1 MFLDQPQISRT
12 KREIKVRYRRKKWAS
27 DPADDDLESRFE
39 ISWVTLIERE
49 ETGREVES
57 EEIVVKGNVA
67 EGVLHPGLEYRLFGK
82 WEDRPPHGWS
92 FAYESFVIDKPAT
105 REAVCQYLRAC
116 KGIGSVRAGRLF
128 DKYGESSIDIL
139 MTYPAKVAQEVSGLK
154 VEDCEAAAE
163 LLKKSEHIR
172 KSKLELIGV
181 LTGKGF
187 PRTLTDLILRDY
199 GADAAEAVRRNPYLL
214 MRYRSV
220 GFLKTDKL
228 YLEFGYDPSRL
239 KRMALCAW
247 HAIAKVSEGDTWFD
261 RNQAITAIRKNVSGV
276 GSEFQSRSGSSSLID
291 NARIDRA
298 IKLAMQV
305 DMLRVRE
312 GEMGRKWLAEGK
324 KAAQEEKVA
333 RLIIQAMREAEEFP
347 ELIMWPDVETLNVYP
362 HQKEELQKSIGQPSF
377 ICILAGS
384 PGTGKTHSTA
394 ETLKQIIQ
402 RVGIDNVAACAPT
415 GKAAVR
421 MSEAFEKAG
430 VDVRAMTIHSLLGV
444 MSSEGGWTFQH
455 NERCQLPFKFI
466 VADEQSMV
474 DVALMGSLL
483 AARAK
488 GCHIL
493 MVGDTNQLAP
503 VGHGAPLRDLIAAG
517 LPCGTLTEIQRT
529 AGRAVKVC
537 AEIRDHHRF
546 TPSPGLDLANGEN
559 LVVLECDTA
568 DIQIETLEGLVEK
581 LRATGKY
588 DPVWDVQVLCMVNK
602 KSSPLCRSV
611 LNKKMQALLNPQ
623 GKGVA
628 GNPFRVGDK
637 VICLKNSD
645 FQCVRTK
652 AKVRVMNGEQGEVL
666 SVEPTRLVV
675 RLENPDREVIVLRS
689 NKNADDED
697 NEQDARDPN
706 NDDADDRPTNTGC
719 VLDLGYAISVHKSQG
734 SEWKVVAFML
744 DDSGPGRRIAS
755 RNLFYTGDS
764 RFRVMGFLIGK
775 ESFAQEM
782 CKKDGLK
789 RKTFLKE
796 LILEGM
802 KAEKVKW
809 PAEVKAE
816 RERLASERVGMEEIE
831 PFAWTEEVIEE
842 LLAGVM

>member
-1 MFLDQPQISRT
+1 MFLNQPQISRT
-12 KREIKVRYRRKKWAS
+12 KRDIKVRYRRKKWAS
-27 DPADDDLESRFE
+27 EPSDDDLESRFE
-39 ISWVTLIERE
+39 ISWVTLIERDE
-49 ETGREVES
+49 SGREVES

-172 KSKLELIGV
+172 KSKLDLIGV

-187 PRTLTDLILRDY
+187 PRKLTDLIIRDY
-199 GADAAEAVRRNPYLL
+199 GADAAESVRRNPYLL

-228 YLEFGYDPSRL
+228 YLEFGYDAQRL

-276 GSEFQSRSGSSSLID
+276 GGEFQSRSGSSSLVD

-347 ELIMWPDVETLNVYP
+347 ELIMWPDVETLNVSD
-362 HQKEELQKSIGQPSF
+362 HQREALRNALCGFIG
-377 ICILAGS
+377 ILRGG
-384 PGTGKTHSTA
+384 PGTGKTHCTA
-394 ETLKQIIQ
+394 ELAKAI
-402 RVGIDNVAACAPT
+402 VAVHGIDHVAACAPA
-415 GKAAVR
+415 GKAAAR
-421 MSEAFEKAG
+421 MSEAMGKAG
-430 VDVRAMTIHSLLGV
+430 VEVTATTIHSLLGV
-444 MSSEGGWTFQH
+444 ISSDGGWTFQH
-455 NERCQLPFKFI
+455 GEKRPFPFKFI
-466 VADEQSMV
+466 FADEESMKGIPLE
-474 DVALMGSLL
+474 VAFL
-483 AARAK
+483 AAR
-488 GCHIL
+488 GLGTHIL
-493 MVGDTNQLAP
+493 SIGDIDQLSP
-503 VGHGAPLRDLIAAG
+503 IEHGAPLRDKIAAG
-517 LPCGTLTEIQRT
+517 VPCGTLTEVRRNS
-529 AGRAVKVC
+529 GRIVLAC
-537 AEIRDHHRF
+537 AEIRDHRRF
-546 TPSPGLDLANGEN
+546 TPSPGLNLEAGEN
-559 LVVLECDTA
+559 LVVLETDTPEG
-568 DIQIETLEGLVEK
+568 QIATMQGLIEK
-581 LRATGKY
+581 LKGSEKY
-588 DPVWDVQVLCMVNK
+588 DPVWDVQVLCAVNK
-602 KSSPLCRSV
+602 KSSPLHRAA
-611 LNKKMQALLNPQ
+611 LNKELQAQLNPQ
-623 GKGVA
+623 GKSVS

-637 VICLKNSD
+637 VICLKNDD

-652 AKVRVMNGEQGEVL
+652 AKIRVANGEQGEVL
-666 SVEPTRLVV
+666 TVEPTRFVV
-675 RLENPDREVIVLRS
+675 RLENPDREVIVMRS
-689 NKNADDED
+689 NKSTDDDD
-697 NEQDARDPN
+697 NDADARDPN
-706 NDDADDRPTNTGC
+706 SDDAGEEKANTGC
-719 VLDLGYAISVHKSQG
+719 KWDLGYAISVHKSQG
-734 SEWKVVAFML
+734 SEWPVVIVML
-744 DDSGPGRRIAS
+744 DDSGPSKSVCS
-755 RNLFYTGDS
+755 RNWLYTAIS
-764 RFRVMGFLIGK
+764 RAKVMGFLVGRLARAI
-775 ESFAQEM
+775 EM
-782 CKKDGLK
+782 CRKDGLQ

-796 LILEGM
+796 LIVEGM
-802 KAEKVKW
+802 QAEKVKW
-809 PAEVKAE
+809 PAEMKAE
-816 RERLASERVGMEEIE
+816 RERLTSERMSTEEVE